1 MFVDSHCHL
10 DDKRFADDLDA
21 VLDRAAAAGVT
32 RILTIGTGD
41 GPPEIDRAVR
51 LADRYPQVFAS
62 IGVHPHDASKVTP
75 QTYDDLRA
83 LAAHPKVV
91 AFGEIG
97 LDYHYDFSPREIQR
111 EVFIEQLKLA
121 RAVNLPITI
130 HTREAWDD
138 TMTILRENWSGE
150 GVMHCFTGNPGQA
163 QEAVGMGFHLS
174 YGGVLTFKTADAVR
188 ESARITPPDRLDDL
202 PVRDH
207 ARRHI
212 AECLRLGRL
221 PQLADLRLSAWAHML
236 GFRGHFST
244 KSRAYSITLGSL
256 RADRSA
262 YQRERAVAAGLR
274 PAANDTT
281 LVLAD
286 WHFAGR
292 GDPPSLAAMLAAAA
306 ASAPSSPPGGAKCPG
321 SC

>member
-51 LADRYPQVFAS
+51 LADRYPQVYAS

-83 LAAHPKVV
+83 LSTHSRVI

-97 LDYHYDFSPREIQR
+97 LDYHYDLSPREIQR

-138 TMTILRENWSGE
+138 TMSILRENWSGQGWSGQ
-150 GVMHCFTGNPGQA
+150 GVMHCFTGDPAQA
-163 QEAVGMGFHLS
+163 REALGMGFHLS
-174 YGGVLTFKTADAVR
+174 YGGVLTFKTADSVR
-188 ESARITPPDRLDDL
+188 ESARITPSDRLLIETDAPYL
-202 PVRDH
+202 APIPYRGKRNEPAMMVETARKLAEVRQTTPE
-207 ARRHI
+207 AI
-212 AECLRLGRL
+212 AALTSANFERLCLR
-221 PQLADLRLSAWAHML
+221 
-236 GFRGHFST
+236 
-244 KSRAYSITLGSL
+244 
-256 RADRSA
+256 
-262 YQRERAVAAGLR
+262 
-274 PAANDTT
+274 
-281 LVLAD
+281 
-286 WHFAGR
+286 
-292 GDPPSLAAMLAAAA
+292 PS
-306 ASAPSSPPGGAKCPG
+306 
-321 SC
+321 